1 MLTCSHQEAQILIVS
16 AGFTSLPDI
25 LQVELS
31 HINPLSTAIYNK
43 TIVSPNNNSKNLSSW
58 NSRKQSRD
66 LPWLAKMAML
76 HQHKPTACQSW
87 RLMQIAKFLPECHLP
102 TRATTSLQLPSDE
115 GQEQNL
121 LKHGTNGRHEKPTV
135 RGSSPPPMLGTPH
148 FSLNEALIMPLV
160 MRRSPS
166 LCCMERAAGEDA
178 INLHI
183 FCRDV
188 GLLVLWLCQKTP
200 LLFGIDFLFWPL
212 LFSGLVKPRYLVTA
226 SISVCIQ
233 LMEFFCALY
242 CYRLWI
248 GSAFNTAF
256 PHYPCEGEN
265 SYGPCFKA
273 GKQSTNIKYQM
284 TTKKGRLCWD
294 LHRFYL
300 CNTAKCW
307 AHMTSRKK

>member
-1 MLTCSHQEAQILIVS
+1 MKQQETIKGLALACRDGNAAPAQTNCLSKLETDADCKVPPSAISQQERPPHCSSQVTKGRSKTCWNMEPMGGTRS
-16 AGFTSLPDI
+16 
-25 LQVELS
+25 
-31 HINPLSTAIYNK
+31 PLS
-43 TIVSPNNNSKNLSSW
+43 P
-58 NSRKQSRD
+58 
-66 LPWLAKMAML
+66 
-76 HQHKPTACQSW
+76 
-87 RLMQIAKFLPECHLP
+87 
-102 TRATTSLQLPSDE
+102 
-115 GQEQNL
+115 
-121 LKHGTNGRHEKPTV
+121 
-135 RGSSPPPMLGTPH
+135 SPPPMLGTPH

-166 LCCMERAAGEDA
+166 LCCMERAAGEDT

-307 AHMTSRKK
+307 AHTTSRKK